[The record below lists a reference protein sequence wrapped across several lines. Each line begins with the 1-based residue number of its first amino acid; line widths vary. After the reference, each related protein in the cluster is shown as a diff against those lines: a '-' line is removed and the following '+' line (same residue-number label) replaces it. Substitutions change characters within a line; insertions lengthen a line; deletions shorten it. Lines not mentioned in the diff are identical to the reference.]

1 MPDTAGTTR
10 GPSTWDWFSDLADY
24 LLIAEAVLGVPG
36 RNGIDW
42 TPPSTEET
50 VSTVEAVAADEIS
63 EREFASWL
71 RSSRSK
77 S

>member
-1 MPDTAGTTR
+1 
-10 GPSTWDWFSDLADY
+10 
-24 LLIAEAVLGVPG
+24 VLGVPG